1 LSDPDSPKST
11 SQTAFSHVWAE
22 VVKVGKIIQNRGIL
36 IIININLGLGGRRGE
51 YPQKLDRKDIDP
63 DLVSAAER
71 EFWLLVM
78 LLLSGICTIGT
89 LILRE
94 QGVLQ
99 AQELSAF
106 DYLMRLRPQ
115 ERPDPRLLVVT
126 VTESDIQGHKE
137 GSLSDRTLSQL
148 LSKLEEGQPRVI
160 GLDLYR
166 DFPVK
171 AGWQELLPHF
181 KNPKLIAT
189 CAGST
194 RGKKGISS
202 PPGIPRER
210 LGFSDVVVDDDGI
223 LRRHLLAMQPDLDSP
238 CKTNE
243 TLSFQL
249 ALHYLAGQGI
259 QPNLTEKEE
268 YQIGKVIFT
277 PLAVRR
283 GGYRRL
289 DTRGYQV
296 FLNYRALQSPEQ
308 VAEQVTLSE
317 VLSGRVDPRRLKD
330 RVVLIGV
337 SAESVKDDHL
347 TPYSDRMQPPQRLSG
362 VFVHAQMVSQ
372 VLSAVLDGRPMLW
385 VWPDWAEMLWIVSW
399 SVIGGVVGRVVR
411 SRFQFVLAISALIVV
426 LMATCWGGLLYGGW
440 LPLVPSVLVVVIT
453 GGIVFVVHLHSPAIP
468 LEDFRR
474 VIGSRS
480 D

>member
-1 LSDPDSPKST
+1 VSDRPDSKPA
-11 SQTAFSHVWAE
+11 SQSIFKNVRAKII
-22 VVKVGKIIQNRGIL
+22 KVGTIIQNRGIL
-36 IIININLGLGGRRGE
+36 ITININPNLRRRRAK
-51 YPQKLDRKDIDP
+51 YLRKLSLVKLRELDP
-63 DLVSAAER
+63 DLVATAER
-71 EFWLLVM
+71 KFWLLVM
-78 LLLSGICTIGT
+78 LLLSGVCTIGT
-89 LILRE
+89 LTLRE

-99 AQELSAF
+99 AQELSAL

-126 VTESDIQGHKE
+126 VTESDIQNRKE

-166 DFPVK
+166 DFPVN

-181 KNPKLIAT
+181 KNPKLIAV
-189 CAGST
+189 CAGLT
-194 RGKKGISS
+194 RGKKGISA
-202 PPGIPRER
+202 PPGIPKER

-259 QPNLTEKEE
+259 QPNLTEEEE
-268 YQIGKVIFT
+268 YRIGKVLFT
-277 PLAVRR
+277 PLAARR

-308 VAEQVTLSE
+308 GAERVTLSE
-317 VLSGRVDPRRLKD
+317 VLSGRVDPRRIKD

-347 TPYSDRMQPPQRLSG
+347 TPYSSRVQPPQRLSG

-372 VLSAVLDGRPMLW
+372 VLSAVLDSRPMLW
-385 VWPDWAEMLWIVSW
+385 VWPDWVEMLWIVSW
-399 SVIGGVVGRVVR
+399 SVIGGVVGIVVR
-411 SRFQFVLAISALIVV
+411 SFWLTGLVSVGAL
-426 LMATCWGGLLYGGW
+426 GGLVGLCWVGILYAGW
-440 LPLVPSVLVVVIT
+440 LPLIPPALALVIT
-453 GGIVFVVHLHSPAIP
+453 DTCVVLAEQKYRSQNRISSESP
-468 LEDFRR
+468 
-474 VIGSRS
+474 
-480 D
+480 

>member
-1 LSDPDSPKST
+1 MSNHPDSKPASQSTFKNVKSK
-11 SQTAFSHVWAE
+11 VI
-22 VVKVGKIIQNRGIL
+22 KVGKIIQNSGTL
-36 IIININLGLGGRRGE
+36 IIIDIDLKLGGQRSD
-51 YPQKLDRKDIDP
+51 YPPKLDSAEIP
-63 DLVSAAER
+63 HEIVFAAER
-71 EFWLLVM
+71 KFWLLVM
-78 LLLSGICTIGT
+78 LLLSGVCTIGT
-89 LILRE
+89 LILRD
-94 QGVLQ
+94 QGVFQ
-99 AQELSAF
+99 PQELSAF
-106 DYLMRLRPQ
+106 DFLMRLRPQ

-166 DFPVK
+166 DFPVQ
-171 AGWQELLPHF
+171 AGRQELLPHF

-194 RGKKGISS
+194 RGKKGISA
-202 PPGIPRER
+202 PPSIPRER
-210 LGFSDVVVDDDGI
+210 LGFSDVVIDDDGI
-223 LRRHLLAMQPDLDSP
+223 LRRHLLAMQPELDSP

-268 YQIGKVIFT
+268 YRIGNVLFT

-296 FLNYRALQSPEQ
+296 LLNYRALQSPEQ

-317 VLSGRVDPRRLKD
+317 VLSGRVDPRRIKD

-347 TPYSDRMQPPQRLSG
+347 TPYSNKVQPPQRLSG

-372 VLSAVLDGRPMLW
+372 VLSAVLDGRSMLW
-385 VWPDWAEMLWIVSW
+385 VLPDWAEMLWIVSW
-399 SVIGGVVGRVVR
+399 SVIGGVIGMLVR
-411 SRFQFVLAISALIVV
+411 SFWLIG
-426 LMATCWGGLLYGGW
+426 LMGVGTLGGLVGLCWVALLYGGW
-440 LPLVPSVLVVVIT
+440 LPLIPPALALVIT
-453 GGIVFVVHLHSPAIP
+453 NACVVLAKP
-468 LEDFRR
+468 
-474 VIGSRS
+474 RS
-480 D
+480 QN